1 VAYVERF
8 SHHHSA
14 ISSGS
19 NMIDPP
25 LRFPGMVLAANLAY
39 SLAVQ
44 ADFRGE
50 VHPSHGPYEL

>member
-1 VAYVERF
+1 
-8 SHHHSA
+8 
-14 ISSGS
+14 
-19 NMIDPP
+19 MIDPP
-25 LRFPGMVLAANLAY
+25 MRFPGMVLAANLAY